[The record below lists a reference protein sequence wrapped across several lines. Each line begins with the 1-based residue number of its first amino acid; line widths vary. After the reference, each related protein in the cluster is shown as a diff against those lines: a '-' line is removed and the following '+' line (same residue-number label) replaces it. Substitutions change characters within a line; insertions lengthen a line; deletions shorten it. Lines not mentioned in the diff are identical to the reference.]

1 MLVKPTVPELLK
13 ESKKNRY
20 SLVIATAK
28 RARQISQGS
37 KPMTNVDD
45 ISPVSL
51 AADEIGEGKVVI
63 FDENQWKDEQ
73 EKLEEKNEDNA
84 NNDAEKENETSNSD
98 SEENK

>member
-63 FDENQWKDEQ
+63 FDENQWEDEQ
-73 EKLEEKNEDNA
+73 EKLEENSE
-84 NNDAEKENETSNSD
+84 NDEENETSNVD
-98 SEENK
+98 GAEN

>member
-63 FDENQWKDEQ
+63 FDENQWEDEQ
-73 EKLEEKNEDNA
+73 EKLEESSE
-84 NNDAEKENETSNSD
+84 NDEGNETSNVD
-98 SEENK
+98 GAEN

>member
-13 ESKKNRY
+13 ETKKNRY

-37 KPMTNVDD
+37 KPMTNDDD

-51 AADEIGEGKVVI
+51 AADEIGEGKVSI
-63 FDENQWKDEQ
+63 FDENQWKEEQ
-73 EKLEEKNEDNA
+73 EKLEEN
-84 NNDAEKENETSNSD
+84 KEESETTDTN

>member
-63 FDENQWKDEQ
+63 FDENQWEDEQ
-73 EKLEEKNEDNA
+73 EKLEESSENYE
-84 NNDAEKENETSNSD
+84 ENETSNVD
-98 SEENK
+98 GAEN

>member
-37 KPMTNVDD
+37 KPMTKVDD
-45 ISPVSL
+45 ISPISL

-63 FDENQWKDEQ
+63 FDENQWKEEQ
-73 EKLEEKNEDNA
+73 EKIEESNEKNIED
-84 NNDAEKENETSNSD
+84 ETSD
-98 SEENK
+98 VEDVENQ

>member
-13 ESKKNRY
+13 ETHKNRY

-37 KPMTNVDD
+37 KPMTNDDD

-51 AADEIGEGKVVI
+51 AADEIGEGKVSI
-63 FDENQWKDEQ
+63 FDENQWKEEQ
-73 EKLEEKNEDNA
+73 EKLEEN
-84 NNDAEKENETSNSD
+84 KEESETTDTN

>member
-37 KPMTNVDD
+37 KPMTKVDD

-51 AADEIGEGKVVI
+51 AADEIGEGKVTI
-63 FDENQWKDEQ
+63 FDENQWKEEQ
-73 EKLEEKNEDNA
+73 EKLEENNE
-84 NNDAEKENETSNSD
+84 ESETTDTD

>member
-13 ESKKNRY
+13 ETKKNRY

-37 KPMTNVDD
+37 KPMTNDDD

-51 AADEIGEGKVVI
+51 AADEIGEGKVSI
-63 FDENQWKDEQ
+63 FDENQWKEEQ
-73 EKLEEKNEDNA
+73 EKLEENKEDSGKKEDN
-84 NNDAEKENETSNSD
+84 ENINENG
-98 SEENK
+98 EENK